1 MLHYAFEPG
10 VANARFSEALWGSYV
25 EANGLFADAVAS
37 VHKEG
42 DLLWV
47 QEQVRYAKPT
57 DPATNHTQPLTPDNP
72 APSASYHLTI
82 LPRLLRDRPQCSAA
96 DAAIGFFLHTPMP
109 SAEVFAL
116 LPTRR
121 EVLRG
126 MLACDLAG
134 FHTHDYARNF
144 LRACKADLPDAT
156 VLASSVLVAHP
167 GRRATRCVVRADP
180 IGIEPSAFEAAVA
193 EPAAQKL
200 LETYAAK
207 YTGQHVICAVDRLDP
222 IKGVEHRLLG
232 FQALLQRH
240 RELIGKVALIQVAVP
255 SRADVGAYKELTA
268 SVNTL
273 VGEINAEFST
283 LAWSPV
289 AFLYRSV
296 EPAELAALYALADV
310 CLVTSVRDGF
320 NLVACEYV
328 ACQSSRAAAAAAEP
342 ASALR
347 PPGVLVLSEFAGAAQ
362 SLAGALR
369 VNPWSLDDLV
379 STTHRALTMPALERC
394 LRHKKSAADVSL
406 HTSRSWASAFVAELS
421 QRADERER
429 EAACAEEAQSDC
441 CSLTV

>member
-1 MLHYAFEPG
+1 MHYAFEPG
-10 VANARFSEALWGSYV
+10 VANARFSEALWGSVSTPAKASPPPSRYSPTCCAALTRTTIPQYV

-47 QEQVRYAKPT
+47 Q
-57 DPATNHTQPLTPDNP
+57 D
-72 APSASYHLTI
+72 YHLTI
-82 LPRLLRDRPQCSAA
+82 LPRLLRERQQCSAA
-96 DAAIGFFLHTPMP
+96 KAAIGFFLHTPMP

-126 MLACDLAG
+126 MLACDLTG
-134 FHTHDYARNF
+134 FHTHDYSRNF
-144 LRACKADLPDAT
+144 LRACKADLPDVT
-156 VLASSVLVAHP
+156 VLASSVLVARP
-167 GRRATRCVVRADP
+167 GQRATRCVVRADP

-200 LETYAAK
+200 LATYAAK
-207 YTGQHVICAVDRLDP
+207 YVGQNVICAVDRLDP

-240 RELIGKVALIQVAVP
+240 RELIGKVTLIQVAVP
-255 SRADVGAYKELTA
+255 SRADVGAYKDLTA

-283 LAWSPV
+283 LAWTPI

-328 ACQSSRAAAAAAEP
+328 ACQSSRAAAAAATP
-342 ASALR
+342 TSSSQA
-347 PPGVLVLSEFAGAAQ
+347 PGVLVLSEFAGAAQ

-379 STTHRALTMPALERC
+379 TTTHRALTMPALERS
-394 LRHKKSAADVSL
+394 LRHKKSAADVNL

-421 QRADERER
+421 ELADERER
-429 EAACAEEAQSDC
+429 EAAGAKEAPIDTC
-441 CSLTV
+441 